1 MPGRNERTPSGRRD
15 AVRKWIG
22 EFLTAA
28 RRDFARDLDE
38 GRGFLWWPV
47 AIGLGEAV
55 YFLLPVE
62 PSRIDVA
69 VLLLAASALAF
80 RIRKARVHLAF
91 PAALVVLA
99 AVGFALAKVS
109 VEVNAAPRLA
119 RERTHVVSGV
129 VEAVEDRGGSG
140 ARILLRP
147 AVMEPPP
154 PDGLPERLRIVL
166 RSAVAPLPGEGLT
179 MTARLTPPTGPLI
192 PGGYDFSRAAY
203 FAGIGGVGFALGR
216 PRPWAEAPEPE
227 GWVSIGIAIERF
239 RQAVSRHIRQT
250 LPGDTGAIAA
260 ALIVGD
266 RGAIDPDTDK
276 AMRISGLSHV
286 LSISGLH
293 MALVAGFLFGAVRA
307 GLALV
312 PPLALRLPSKKI
324 AAVVALAGTGAYFVV
339 SGMAVPS
346 ERSAIMIGTT
356 LVAVLLDR
364 RALSLRVVAV
374 AALIAL
380 AVQPAAVLDP
390 GAQMSFAAVVGLV
403 AGFEAMADRLRPRDG
418 GDINIVVR
426 AIERTFRWVG
436 LSLLTSL
443 IAGLATA
450 PIALH
455 HFNRIAPLGLL
466 SNLAATPLVSF
477 VIMPAAVTSAFLM
490 PVALDE
496 WPLRVMGEG
505 IEGMVAIAEVVAAW
519 TPAGGAFGAPRLA
532 GTLLVVSGGLWL
544 ALWRGRQRWLGL
556 PALLLGLVLVP
567 APAGFDLVVAGDGR
581 GALLS
586 RPDGTLVVVGKPGD
600 FELSLWLAARGDSRG
615 PQDPSLAAG
624 SSCDREACVV
634 WEDRRRGMARA
645 AAVFAPVAFSDECTG
660 ARLVITPLAA
670 PPWCRSATTVIDRT
684 DLADSGARTY
694 RVTETSD
701 NDPLV
706 LRPVGR
712 AIPEGRRPWTGF

>member
-1 MPGRNERTPSGRRD
+1 MRGRDDHTSPGRRD
-15 AVRKWIG
+15 AVRRWTA
-22 EFLTAA
+22 EFSAAA
-28 RRDFARDLDE
+28 RRDLARDLDE

-47 AIGLGEAV
+47 AVGFGEAV
-55 YFLLPVE
+55 YLLLPVE
-62 PSRIDVA
+62 PTRIDVS
-69 VLLLAASALAF
+69 VLGLVVSLLALRVA
-80 RIRKARVHLAF
+80 KAHARFAF
-91 PAALVVLA
+91 PATLTVLA
-99 AVGFALAKVS
+99 VIGFALARIS
-109 VEVNAAPRLA
+109 VEINAAPRLA
-119 RERTHVVSGV
+119 RERTHVVFGV
-129 VEAVEDRGGSG
+129 VEAVEDRGGGG
-140 ARILLRP
+140 ARVLLRP
-147 AVMEPPP
+147 VVMEPPP

-192 PGGYDFSRAAY
+192 PGGYDFARAAY

-216 PRPWAEAPEPE
+216 PLPWVEAPEPD
-227 GWVSIGIAIERF
+227 GRVAVGIAVERF
-239 RQAVSRHIRQT
+239 RQAVSRRIRQT

-293 MALVAGFLFGAVRA
+293 MALVAGFLFGGVRA

-312 PPLALRLPSKKI
+312 PPLALRLPTKKI
-324 AAVVALAGTGAYFVV
+324 AAMVALAGTGAYFVV

-374 AALIAL
+374 AALAAL
-380 AVQPAAVLDP
+380 VVQPYAVLDP

-418 GDINIVVR
+418 GDINVVVR
-426 AIERTFRWVG
+426 AFERIVRWIG

-443 IAGLATA
+443 VAGLATA

-477 VIMPAAVTSAFLM
+477 VIMPAAVTAALLM
-490 PVALDE
+490 PLSLDE
-496 WPLRVMGEG
+496 WPLRVMGKG
-505 IEGMVAIAEVVAAW
+505 IEGMVAIAEAVAAW
-519 TPAGGAFGAPRLA
+519 TPAGGAFGAPRLS
-532 GTLLVVSGGLWL
+532 GTLLVVGGGLWL

-556 PALLLGLVLVP
+556 PALVLGAVLVP

-586 RPDGTLVVVGKPGD
+586 RADGTLVVVGKAGD
-600 FELSLWLAARGDSRG
+600 FELSLWLAALGDPRG
-615 PQDPSLAAG
+615 PKDPSLAAG
-624 SSCDREACVV
+624 SSCDREACLV
-634 WEDRRRGMARA
+634 WDDRERGMARA
-645 AAVFAPVAFSDECTG
+645 AVVIAPVAFSDECTG
-660 ARLVITPLAA
+660 ARLVITPLTA
-670 PPWCRSATTVIDRT
+670 PPWCRSATTVIDRS
-684 DLADSGARTY
+684 DLAEAGARTY
-694 RVTETSD
+694 RISETSGD
-701 NDPLV
+701 DPLV
-706 LRPVGR
+706 LRPIGR
-712 AIPEGRRPWTGF
+712 AIPEVRRPWTGF